1 MFTLICVD
9 NVIDIYDTHPA
20 NGEPVYLGTLDETD
34 AVYSVQ
40 FGYEYSDQEDAI
52 SPDVPVQLRDV
63 WNRFV
68 QYVFDT
74 YDVEGHAPG
83 VVMFYDRQ
91 TGEQKSFVQLIQ
103 EAWDFFLPVADVISE
118 AMKEGDNVRG

>member
-9 NVIDIYDTHPA
+9 NVVDIYDTHTA
-20 NGEPVYLGTLDETD
+20 NGELVYLGTLDETD
-34 AVYSVQ
+34 VVYSVQ
-40 FGYEYSDQEDAI
+40 FGYDQEDAI

-63 WNRFV
+63 WNSFV

-74 YDVEGHAPG
+74 YDVVKWGSQG
-83 VVMFYDRQ
+83 VRFFDQQ

-103 EAWDFFLPVADVISE
+103 EARDFFLPVADVIYSE
-118 AMKEGDNVRG
+118 AMKGGDNERG